1 MRENLSQRT
10 DDELMSLFG
19 GGSNEAF
26 ETLVLRYKNALYQY
40 IKSMVLDQ
48 GAAED
53 LFQEVFIT
61 LFKSADKYQAQG
73 KFKAWLFLMAR
84 NKVLNYFRAQNKNT
98 TSLDQTDEEGNAFL
112 QDTLPDTSA
121 PVLEGLTQ
129 RETAQAVHRALEQLP
144 ERQREI
150 LILRQD
156 MSFKEIAEM
165 LGRPLGTILADSYRA
180 LGKLKQ
186 LLTAQPGPE
195 ETL

>member
-48 GAAED
+48 SAAED
-53 LFQEVFIT
+53 LFQEVFIA
-61 LFKSADKYQAQG
+61 LFQSADKYQAQG

-112 QDTLPDTSA
+112 QDTLPDKSA
-121 PVLEGLTQ
+121 PILDGLTQ

-165 LGRPLGTILADSYRA
+165 LGKPLGTILADSHRA
-180 LGKLKQ
+180 LAKLKQ
-186 LLTAQPGPE
+186 LLTAQLGPE

>member
-61 LFKSADKYQAQG
+61 LFQSADKYQAQG

-112 QDTLPDTSA
+112 QDTLPDGAT
-121 PVLEGLTQ
+121 PILDGLTQ
-129 RETAQAVHRALEQLP
+129 RETAEVLHRALEQLP

-186 LLTAQPGPE
+186 LLTAQTGQE
-195 ETL
+195 EML

>member
-26 ETLVLRYKNALYQY
+26 ETLVLRSQNALYQY

-61 LFKSADKYQAQG
+61 LFQSADKYQAQG

-112 QDTLPDTSA
+112 YDTLPDTSA
-121 PVLEGLTQ
+121 PILDGLTQ

-180 LGKLKQ
+180 LAKLKQ
-186 LLTAQPGPE
+186 LLTAQTGLE